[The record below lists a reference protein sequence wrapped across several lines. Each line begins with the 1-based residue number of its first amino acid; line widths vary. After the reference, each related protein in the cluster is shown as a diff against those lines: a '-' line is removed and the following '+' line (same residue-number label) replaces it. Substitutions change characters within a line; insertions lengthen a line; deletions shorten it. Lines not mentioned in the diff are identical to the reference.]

1 MKLKKYDIV
10 LRPIKK
16 SDITER
22 YLSWFSDKTVN
33 KFLEINNL
41 TKNEVLNYIKTGIN
55 NKSYFMFAVCIED
68 TGLHIGNIKIGPIK
82 HKYYVTDLVTVIG
95 DKDYWGKG
103 IASCAIKKAIEI
115 AFDTFGLRKV
125 SASIDS
131 LNIGSLKSYVNAG
144 MKVQANIPNYFMHN
158 NNIFSDKIFVG
169 CDNNKFKV
177 KNFNLEIMV
186 NTFETY

>member
-55 NKSYFMFAVCIED
+55 NKSYFMFAVCIEN
-68 TGLHIGNIKIGPIK
+68 TGFNISNIKIGPIK
-82 HKYYVTDLVTVIG
+82 HKYYVTI
-95 DKDYWGKG
+95 
-103 IASCAIKKAIEI
+103 
-115 AFDTFGLRKV
+115 
-125 SASIDS
+125 
-131 LNIGSLKSYVNAG
+131 
-144 MKVQANIPNYFMHN
+144 
-158 NNIFSDKIFVG
+158 
-169 CDNNKFKV
+169 
-177 KNFNLEIMV
+177 
-186 NTFETY
+186 

>member
-1 MKLKKYDIV
+1 MQLKKYDIV

-41 TKNEVLNYIKTGIN
+41 TKNEVLNYIKTGVN

-103 IASCAIKKAIEI
+103 IASNAIKKAIEI

-131 LNIGSLKSYVNAG
+131 LNVGSLKSYTNAG
-144 MKVQANIPNYFMHN
+144 MQVTANIPNYFMHN

-177 KNFNLEIMV
+177 ENYNLKIMV
-186 NTFETY
+186 NAFETY